1 MYDMTYSSEYQE
13 AVGIAERVQ
22 VHAMEEEQAQIEAQM
37 ARKISAAFCGYRVR
51 KDRRHF
57 QVQ

>member
-1 MYDMTYSSEYQE
+1 MTYSSEYQE